1 MRRIIIYVLGFVLL
15 CFTIP
20 IIFTNKPKENEVEVA
35 LEENTIQEE
44 NKLYTYTNY
53 GTVRLLHSQT
63 GEVETLAMDEYL
75 YRSSICRDASKF

>member
-1 MRRIIIYVLGFVLL
+1 MRKIMIYVLGFVLL

-20 IIFTNKPKENEVEVA
+20 IIFTNRPKNNEVEVA

-44 NKLYTYTNY
+44 KEQYTYNDY
-53 GTVRLLHSQT
+53 GTVRLLHSET